1 MDSARDFDLLGE
13 LVLQVRGL
21 AGALAL
27 SGFSL
32 NLFSLLSFFV
42 YIYILVSVPTL
53 WTQGTV
59 WDGDLAT
66 VLDWRGLCTTGL

>member
-1 MDSARDFDLLGE
+1 MDSGCDFDLLGE

-42 YIYILVSVPTL
+42 YIYSGVGTDLVDSREL
-53 WTQGTV
+53 SGMGT
-59 WDGDLAT
+59 
-66 VLDWRGLCTTGL
+66 